1 MKTFTKLFS
10 LLLAVSIFA
19 TSCNKEDETK
29 PDNPIE
35 EEKDYNAVPFSATIT
50 LSPMQGG
57 FSGVELKQAFVS
69 GDVVE
74 ITNPDVLYEP
84 LSISAD
90 EFAGK
95 STASFSGELKVK
107 KGAEPSKLT
116 AVLKNGDNYNGG
128 KPYNDVKQL
137 ESTANDIN
145 KYSYW
150 SCENFDYSA
159 SNTSV
164 NLVQST
170 VFVEFNMPFTVNV
183 NIKNGQAVFNT
194 IFQGKGCFA
203 VPNGATVECADFQK
217 NVVLKDKLFY
227 SVSAQTPEN
236 CIPGLFSIA
245 ENKQIFFSKGN
256 LQYLICEG
264 TWRLAPYQYHI
275 CFDDKEGM
283 IDVGED
289 YADYPGPDNWT
300 DLFWWGA
307 WIDGVSHSK
316 AGKDTEGYNI
326 PIGAD
331 GNISGKCAFGEE
343 WTVLSADE
351 WNYLMFTRPNADQK
365 QGGAIVAGVVGWVI
379 LPDNWIEP
387 EGIKPFEARFD
398 VKYKEDIPNQY
409 TKEEWEKMES
419 AGAVFLPFTQEIW
432 ATLLINMNTM
442 NDYQTRTY
450 NTENNVYQLIG
461 FSLLKSK
468 AMTEEDGMQYGLG
481 INFCNT
487 VRLIQYFT
495 PEVKVE

>member
-1 MKTFTKLFS
+1 MKTFTKLFT

-57 FSGVELKQAFVS
+57 FSGVELKQTFVS

-170 VFVEFNMPFTVNV
+170 VFVEFNIPFTVNV

-194 IFQGKGCFA
+194 IIQGKGSFA

-217 NVVLKDKLFY
+217 DVVLKDKLFY

-236 CIPGLFSIA
+236 CLPGLFSIA

-256 LQYLICEG
+256 LQYLICDG
-264 TWRLAPYQYHI
+264 TWRLAPYQYHT
-275 CFDDKEGM
+275 CFDDFMFDIG
-283 IDVGED
+283 DD

-316 AGKDTEGYNI
+316 AGKYTEDYII

-351 WNYLMFTRPNADQK
+351 WNYLMFTRPNADKK
-365 QGGAIVAGVVGWVI
+365 QGGAIVAGVQGWII
-379 LPDNWIEP
+379 LPNNWIEP

-409 TKEEWEKMES
+409 TKEEWEKMEA
-419 AGAVFLPFTQEIW
+419 AGAVFLPFTGSIW
-432 ATLLINMNTM
+432 ATYITKTT

-450 NTENNVYQLIG
+450 AEGDIPQLID
-461 FSLLKSK
+461 FSILNSS
-468 AMTEEDGMQYGLG
+468 AGTEEDGMAVGFGFHFGYP
-481 INFCNT
+481 I
-487 VRLIQYFT
+487 RLIQYFT
-495 PEVKVE
+495 PSVKVE